1 MRLAFE
7 IENVVATE
15 FGLGRAQGNNPTFTA
30 ISVDEKVQ
38 AALREMVKVTWNSM
52 QTNDEDAPVPYQPSE
67 RHSGTEYLFV
77 ARSDDLDTAVREL
90 HDAHNLPMGSA
101 VLNDLKEVF
110 CYFAR
115 FTDGQGKRLTAMR
128 RASHF
133 KGVLEKQ
140 LLRFDTDQLMIVEDK
155 LLKLDSDFDILID
168 SDYTHIWRPNAFES
182 LCGLK
187 QLILD
192 AVPDNVATI
201 KGDINFM
208 DFTVIQNYAS
218 THSRAASHLASIRKQ
233 NLAGITRESL
243 ESLCKGAGV
252 KLEEI
257 NGMVVI
263 ADKDVMDFLEALD
276 RRRYQIEVVPGMP
289 ERFRATGRRRISAS
303 G

>member
-7 IENVVATE
+7 IEHVVATE

-38 AALREMVKVTWNSM
+38 AALRKMVQVTWNLM
-52 QTNDEDAPVPYQPSE
+52 QMDDKDGPGPYQPSE
-67 RHSGTEYLFV
+67 KHSGTEYLFV
-77 ARSDDLDTAVREL
+77 APSDDIDTAIREL
-90 HDAHNLPMGSA
+90 HDAHNLPMGPA
-101 VLNDLKEVF
+101 VLTDLNEVF

-115 FTDGQGKRLTAMR
+115 FTDGQGQRLTAMR

-140 LLRFDTDQLMIVEDK
+140 LLHFVTDQLKIVEDK
-155 LLKLDSDFDILID
+155 VFKLDSDFDLLID

-201 KGDINFM
+201 QRDIDFM
-208 DFTVIQNYAS
+208 NFTVIQDYAS
-218 THSRAASHLASIRKQ
+218 THPRAASHLASIRKQ
-233 NLAGITRESL
+233 NLVGITRESL
-243 ESLCKGAGV
+243 ESLCRSAGV
-252 KLEEI
+252 KLEES
-257 NGMVVI
+257 NGMAVV

-276 RRRYQIEVVPGMP
+276 RRRYQVEVVPSMP
-289 ERFRATGRRRISAS
+289 ERFRATSRRRIGA
-303 G
+303 